1 MWEILFWNTNPDE
14 GNDDCDMGLDFVSP
28 ERAKDAWSILR
39 NYSAQAA
46 IMSLKLQRLGPVR
59 FMQLIEW
66 GPDARAR
73 SSVIEE
79 LKHDWQK
86 RADDYI
92 TQFSR
97 AALREYAM
105 QQGMGLGVA
114 AYNDAMGWGE

>member
-14 GNDDCDMGLDFVSP
+14 GNDDCDMGLDFASP

-59 FMQLIEW
+59 FMQMIEW

-86 RADDYI
+86 RADVLTKPAKYEC
-92 TQFSR
+92 
-97 AALREYAM
+97 REYAM
-105 QQGMGLGVA
+105 QQGMGLGVR
-114 AYNDAMGWGE
+114 AYNDAMGWGD